1 LNFDQYFRSTA
12 TDPATANFGGVIMNT
27 STYQAV
33 VAAPGF
39 ALGVQC
45 DDDEITA
52 IEFLEPRPEQAP
64 SSPLAAEAVRQ
75 LRAYLADPDF
85 VFGLPLKPAG
95 TAFQRRVWTQ
105 IAAIP
110 PGHTET
116 YGQVA
121 KNLNNAPRAV
131 GQACGSN
138 PYPVVVPCHRIVATG
153 GGLGGFARER
163 GGFLLDVKRWLLRHE
178 GITLTATPG

>member
-1 LNFDQYFRSTA
+1 
-12 TDPATANFGGVIMNT
+12 MNT

-75 LRAYLADPDF
+75 LRAYIADPGF

-121 KNLNNAPRAV
+121 RSLSNAPRAV
-131 GQACGSN
+131 GQACGAN

-153 GGLGGFARER
+153 GTGDKKLGGFARER

-178 GITLTATPG
+178 GIALTHTPG

>member
-1 LNFDQYFRSTA
+1 
-12 TDPATANFGGVIMNT
+12 MNAHA
-27 STYQAV
+27 YQAI

-39 ALGVQC
+39 ALGVRC
-45 DDDEITA
+45 DDDEVTGID
-52 IEFLEPRPEQAP
+52 FLEPRPEQAP
-64 SSPLAAEAVRQ
+64 TSPLAAEAVRQ
-75 LRAYLADPDF
+75 LRAYLADPGF

-95 TAFQRRVWTQ
+95 TAFQRRVWSQ

-110 PGHTET
+110 PGRTET

-178 GITLTATPG
+178 GIALTHPPG

>member
-1 LNFDQYFRSTA
+1 MNA
-12 TDPATANFGGVIMNT
+12 T
-27 STYQAV
+27 TYQAI

-45 DDDEITA
+45 DDDEVTGID
-52 IEFLEPRPEQAP
+52 FLEPRPEQAP

-75 LRAYLADPDF
+75 LRAYLADPGF

-95 TAFQRRVWTQ
+95 TAFQRRVWSQ

-110 PGHTET
+110 PGRTET

-121 KNLNNAPRAV
+121 KSLNNAPRAV

-138 PYPVVVPCHRIVATG
+138 PYPVVVPCHRIIATG

-178 GITLTATPG
+178 GIALTPTPG